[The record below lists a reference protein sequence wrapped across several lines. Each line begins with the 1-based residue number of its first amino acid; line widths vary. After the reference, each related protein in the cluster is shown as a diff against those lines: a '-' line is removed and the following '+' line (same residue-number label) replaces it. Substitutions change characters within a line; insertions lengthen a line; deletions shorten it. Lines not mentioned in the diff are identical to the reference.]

1 MPAVLGTA
9 LLIVVASFVAGRVLL
24 FAFGRRRPTWLSGAV
39 GLAALVVLAPLL
51 IRLPGRATTAAVL
64 LGVVLIGSLLVM
76 RRKFFAER
84 ADSDERAGGRSQ
96 VAGGGELR
104 APRAPHL
111 ATLVTV
117 VIVGIAACLPFLF
130 NERVGVLGEGIYTND
145 QAAQLYWTDWLQH
158 GFGPEPS
165 AVRFGYP
172 VGPQAMTAVAA
183 ETTGASLE
191 HAFDGL
197 LVAIPVLAA
206 LAALAALGEL
216 GPPRRVVA
224 ASVTAMPYLAASFLA
239 QSAFKETA
247 MALFVL
253 AFAIALGEFGRAGV
267 PRRATVAALAALA
280 AASVFTYSLPGLI
293 WFAVALPL
301 WLALELI
308 AGRRPINFDAARA
321 AIVRH
326 RWVAVIAALV
336 VIAVIMVG
344 VGPAASFVSKIGK
357 VQASAGRLSSPLSP
371 GEALGIW
378 PEGDFRLVRGEV
390 SGSIPAAAF
399 AFVCV
404 ALGLF
409 AAWRR
414 RDTALVATVV
424 ASAAI
429 YAGARVEAS
438 IYVQAKALAV
448 MAPLLAFVALR
459 GLFAWAP
466 AVRANKQQAAS
477 SKQHSERG
485 GCSLPAARWS
495 GPSWV
500 PTAAIAL
507 GVLFAIGAAIST
519 FLALRDAPVSF
530 DRRGDDLATLAA
542 RIDGKGV
549 IFLGLDRFAAYRL
562 RGTLVQSP
570 GGYVPPQVKARRQKP
585 WRQGEPVDFDTVSP
599 HKLDRYRYAITTD
612 AAYQSTA
619 PPNFHEVARADGYL
633 LWKRTGKTPV
643 TKILRGEDG
652 ASGVVLDCRRHP
664 PHSLNGVATVLPK
677 PLARGP
683 VGWSQPLPFDAP
695 ASATRRLRLGPGRW
709 RLSLQYDSQVP
720 LTVRAG
726 GNSTRLPPSLDGM
739 YLTHQGQG
747 AYWAAGL
754 VTLRRPTRVRIAVDA
769 PEPSS
774 FQRFLGA
781 RRQVWLGGIAA
792 TKVAPPR
799 KLAIGDACGQYVDHY
814 ALAD

>member
-9 LLIVVASFVAGRVLL
+9 LLVSVASFVAGRALL
-24 FAFGRRRPTWLSGAV
+24 YAFGRRRPTWLEGAI

-51 IRLPGRATTAAVL
+51 IRLPGRAITAAVV
-64 LGVVLIGSLLVM
+64 LGVVLVGSLVVM
-76 RRKFFAER
+76 RGPRFAQR
-84 ADSDERAGGRSQ
+84 AESTRQAPGGRSQ
-96 VAGGGELR
+96 VAGGGGPP
-104 APRAPHL
+104 AARAPHL
-111 ATLVTV
+111 ATLVTL
-117 VIVGIAACLPFLF
+117 VIVGAAACLPFLF

-172 VGPQAMTAVAA
+172 VGPQAATAVAA

-191 HAFDGL
+191 DAFNGL

-206 LAALAALGEL
+206 LAALAALAEL
-216 GPPRRVVA
+216 GPVRRVVA
-224 ASVTAMPYLAASFLA
+224 ASLTAMPYLAASFLA
-239 QSAFKETA
+239 QSAFKESA

-253 AFAIALGEFGRAGV
+253 AFAIGLGEFGRAGV
-267 PRRATVAALAALA
+267 PRRATVAALVALA

-293 WFAVALPL
+293 WFVLALPT
-301 WLALELI
+301 WLVLELV
-308 AGRRPINFDAARA
+308 AGRRPIDLDVARA

-326 RWVAVIAALV
+326 RWVAAIAMLV
-336 VIAVIMVG
+336 VVAVVVVG

-378 PEGDFRLVRGEV
+378 PEGDFRIVRGEV

-399 AFVCV
+399 AFVCI
-404 ALGLF
+404 ALGVL

-424 ASAAI
+424 ASAVI
-429 YAGARVEAS
+429 YAGARLEAS

-448 MAPLLAFVALR
+448 MAPLLTFTALR
-459 GLFAWAP
+459 GLLDPNAW
-466 AVRANKQQAAS
+466 
-477 SKQHSERG
+477 
-485 GCSLPAARWS
+485 RWQ
-495 GPSWV
+495 PRRWV
-500 PTAAIAL
+500 PTAAL
-507 GVLFAIGAAIST
+507 GLGTLFAIGTAIST

-530 DRRGDDLATLAA
+530 DRRGNDLSTLAA
-542 RIDGKGV
+542 RVDGKSV

-570 GGYVPPQVKARRQKP
+570 GGYVPPEVKARRQKP
-585 WRQGEPVDFDTVSP
+585 WRQGQPIDFDTVSP

-612 AAYQSTA
+612 AAYQSTP
-619 PPNFHEVARADGYL
+619 PPNFHSIARAGGYV
-633 LWKRTGKTPV
+633 LWRRTGTTPV
-643 TKILRGEDG
+643 TKILGGEDG
-652 ASGVVLDCRRHP
+652 SPGVVLDCRRHP
-664 PHSLNGVATVLPK
+664 PRSLNGEATVLSK
-677 PLARGP
+677 PVARGP
-683 VGWSQPLPFDAP
+683 VGWSQPLPFHAP
-695 ASATRRLRLGPGRW
+695 ATASRTLRLGPGRW

-726 GNSTRLPPSLDGM
+726 GRSTRLPPSLDGM

-747 AYWAAGL
+747 AYWAMGQ
-754 VTLRRPTRVRIAVDA
+754 VTLRRPARVRIAVDA

-774 FQRFLGA
+774 LQRFFGV

-792 TKVAPPR
+792 TRAAPPR
-799 KLAIGDACGQYVDHY
+799 KLAIGGACGRYVDHY
-814 ALAD
+814 ALTD

>member
-9 LLIVVASFVAGRVLL
+9 LLIVVASFVAGRALL
-24 FAFGRRRPTWLSGAV
+24 YAFGRRRPTWLSGAV
-39 GLAALVVLAPLL
+39 GLAALVVIAPLL
-51 IRLPGRATTAAVL
+51 IRLPGRAITAAVV
-64 LGVVLIGSLLVM
+64 LGVVLVGSLLAM
-76 RRKFFAER
+76 RRKFFAESAVVR
-84 ADSDERAGGRSQ
+84 SPQSAELADAG
-96 VAGGGELR
+96 VAR
-104 APRAPHL
+104 TARAPHL

-165 AVRFGYP
+165 GVRFGYP
-172 VGPQAMTAVAA
+172 VGPQAVTAVAA

-206 LAALAALGEL
+206 LAALAALAEL
-216 GPPRRVVA
+216 GPARRVVA
-224 ASVTAMPYLAASFLA
+224 ASLTAMPYLAASFLA

-253 AFAIALGEFGRAGV
+253 AFAIGLGEFGRAGV

-293 WFAVALPL
+293 WFVLALPL

-308 AGRRPINFDAARA
+308 AGRRPIDFEAARA
-321 AIVRH
+321 AIARH
-326 RWVAVIAALV
+326 RWVAAIAALV
-336 VIAVIMVG
+336 VIAVIVVG

-404 ALGLF
+404 AIGLF

-448 MAPLLAFVALR
+448 MAPLLAFTALK
-459 GLFAWAP
+459 GLLDPNAW
-466 AVRANKQQAAS
+466 
-477 SKQHSERG
+477 
-485 GCSLPAARWS
+485 RWQ
-495 GPSWV
+495 PRRWL
-500 PTAAIAL
+500 PTAALAL
-507 GVLFAIGAAIST
+507 GALFAIGAAIST

-530 DRRGDDLATLAA
+530 DRRGNDLGALAA
-542 RIDGKGV
+542 RIDGKSV

-570 GGYVPPQVKARRQKP
+570 GGYVPPEVQARRQKP
-585 WRQGEPVDFDTVSP
+585 WLQGEPIDFDTVSP

-619 PPNFHEVARADGYL
+619 PPNFHRVARADGYL

-643 TKILRGEDG
+643 TKILHGEDG
-652 ASGVVLDCRRHP
+652 APGVVARGPGHCEKLFG
-664 PHSLNGVATVLPK
+664 SLNGEATVLPK
-677 PLARGP
+677 PVARGP

-695 ASATRRLRLGPGRW
+695 ATATRTLRLGPGRW

-747 AYWAAGL
+747 AYWAAGS
-754 VTLRRPTRVRIAVDA
+754 VTLRRSARVRIAVDA
-769 PEPSS
+769 PQASS
-774 FQRFLGA
+774 LQRFLGV

-792 TKVAPPR
+792 SRVVPPR
-799 KLAIGDACGQYVDHY
+799 KLAVINACGRYVDHY

>member
-1 MPAVLGTA
+1 MMPAVLGTA
-9 LLIVVASFVAGRVLL
+9 LLIVVASFVAGRALL

-51 IRLPGRATTAAVL
+51 IRLPGRAITAAVV
-64 LGVVLIGSLLVM
+64 LGVVLVGSLVVM
-76 RRKFFAER
+76 RRGFFAEK
-84 ADSDERAGGRSQ
+84 ASGEQAEGGQQLAGSAQG
-96 VAGGGELR
+96 AG
-104 APRAPHL
+104 RAPHL
-111 ATLVTV
+111 ATLATV

-172 VGPQAMTAVAA
+172 VGPQAVTAVAA
-183 ETTGASLE
+183 EATGASLE
-191 HAFDGL
+191 DAFDGL

-206 LAALAALGEL
+206 LAALAALAEL
-216 GPPRRVVA
+216 APVRRVVA
-224 ASVTAMPYLAASFLA
+224 ASLTAMPYLAASFLA

-267 PRRATVAALAALA
+267 PRRATVVALAVLA

-293 WFAVALPL
+293 WFVLALPL

-308 AGRRPINFDAARA
+308 AGRRPIDFEAGRA

-336 VIAVIMVG
+336 VIAVIVVG

-390 SGSIPAAAF
+390 SGSVPAAAF

-404 ALGLF
+404 ALGLL

-414 RDTALVATVV
+414 RDTALVGTVI
-424 ASAAI
+424 ASVLI
-429 YAGARVEAS
+429 YAGARIEAS

-448 MAPLLAFVALR
+448 MAPLLAFTALKGLLGWRAESALR
-459 GLFAWAP
+459 SPQSAEGGS
-466 AVRANKQQAAS
+466 QAA
-477 SKQHSERG
+477 G
-485 GCSLPAARWS
+485 GRWPSWMPAA
-495 GPSWV
+495 
-500 PTAAIAL
+500 ALAL
-507 GVLFAIGAAIST
+507 GVLFAVGAAVST
-519 FLALRDAPVSF
+519 FIALRDAPMSF
-530 DRRGDDLATLAA
+530 DRRANDLATLAQ
-542 RIDGKGV
+542 RIDGKSV

-570 GGYVPPQVKARRQKP
+570 GGYVPPEVQARRQKP
-585 WRQGEPVDFDTVSP
+585 WLQGEPIDFDTVSP

-619 PPNFHEVARADGYL
+619 PPNFHQVARADGYL
-633 LWKRTGKTPV
+633 LWKRAGKTPV
-643 TKILRGEDG
+643 TKILHGEDG
-652 ASGVVLDCRRHP
+652 APGVVLNCRRHP
-664 PHSLNGVATVLPK
+664 PQSLNGLATVLPK
-677 PLARGP
+677 PVARGP

-695 ASATRRLRLGPGRW
+695 ATATRTLRLPRGRW

-726 GNSTRLPPSLDGM
+726 GNSIRLPPSLDGM
-739 YLTHQGQG
+739 YLTHQGEG
-747 AYWAAGL
+747 AYWAAGS
-754 VTLRRPTRVRIAVDA
+754 VALRRPGRVRIAVDA
-769 PEPSS
+769 HEPSS
-774 FQRFLGA
+774 LQRFLGV

-799 KLAIGDACGQYVDHY
+799 KVAIGNACGQYVDHY